1 MPQKTVLRFIIF
13 LLKVNILSYIYITI
27 SEAYLMKNVIP
38 SLTEGLLETCK
49 VMPEDPVDYLAEYLF
64 RVSPAI
70 DVKKQGKK

>member
-1 MPQKTVLRFIIF
+1 MELLEARSLPLRR
-13 LLKVNILSYIYITI
+13 
-27 SEAYLMKNVIP
+27 YLMKNVIP